1 VGGRWRRLPATPM
14 PTSGSGKQ
22 STSIQPSDCTF
33 VGFMAVNAPQH
44 WQAWAWGFSGGST
57 SGTPSAAHGRTT
69 NNEAE
74 ILVLRGRRKP
84 LRAAVR
90 AGTQRRGR
98 TTHPAGRGTGLPTL
112 AA

>member
-1 VGGRWRRLPATPM
+1 
-14 PTSGSGKQ
+14 
-22 STSIQPSDCTF
+22 
-33 VGFMAVNAPQH
+33 PQH

-112 AA
+112 AAEKPRVCATHRAYRPRQKRDCPGGF